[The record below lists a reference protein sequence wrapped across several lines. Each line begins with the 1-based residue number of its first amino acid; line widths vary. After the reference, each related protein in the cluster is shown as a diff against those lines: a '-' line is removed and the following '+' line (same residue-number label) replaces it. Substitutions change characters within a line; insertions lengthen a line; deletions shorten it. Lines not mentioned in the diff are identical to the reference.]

1 MDGTDQEHQ
10 AAAAAFRLGP
20 PPLSPQEI
28 KPDISMLNDNSGGD
42 FSPKPE
48 GSPGAFGAIGLQA
61 LNMVNAV
68 AVVAANNHIGGHQSL
83 LHAAAAV
90 AAAGGGT
97 SSSVSSSA
105 TTTAATTTSGSGA
118 SIVGSGGISTNP
130 STPPHANASQHQL
143 QHLHQ
148 VAASAQ
154 QHQQQQQQQQ
164 SPQQQQQL
172 QYPPNHPL
180 SGSKHLCSICGDRA
194 SGKHYGVYSCEGCK
208 GFFKRT
214 VRKDLTY
221 ACREDRNCII
231 DKRQRNRCQYCRY
244 QKCLACGM
252 KREAVQEERQRGSR
266 SSSGRSGGG
275 GGGGGG
281 GSAAGGAGTC
291 NLSNVLNS
299 CGSGGGSGGGGSG
312 GSGSGSE
319 DFKPSNL
326 LRDISI
332 ERLLEAEQKA
342 ENSSGD
348 HILPFLRVG
357 PNSMVQHDYK
367 GAVSHL
373 CQMVNKQLF
382 EMVEYARRTPHFIHL
397 QRDDQILLL
406 KAGWNELLIAN
417 VAWCSIESLDADYVT
432 PSLGSGGQ
440 DAVGMGMVSGSGF
453 GRHSPVRQPQQ
464 LFLSQN
470 FSYHRNSALKANVV
484 SIFDRI
490 LSELSIKMKRLNI
503 DRAELACLRA
513 IILFNPDIRGLKARN
528 EVEICREKIYACLD
542 EHCRNEHP
550 GDDGRFAQL
559 LLRLP
564 ALRSISLKCLD
575 HLFFFRL
582 IGDKTLEQL
591 IAEQLDAMPC

>member
-1 MDGTDQEHQ
+1 MDNGDQDSG
-10 AAAAAFRLGP
+10 FRLGP
-20 PPLSPQEI
+20 MSPQEM
-28 KPDISMLNDNSGGD
+28 KPDISLLNESNTSG
-42 FSPKPE
+42 FSPKP
-48 GSPGAFGAIGLQA
+48 GSPGSFGAIGLQA
-61 LNMVNAV
+61 MNMVNAV
-68 AVVAANNHIGGHQSL
+68 AAVAANSQNQILQ
-83 LHAAAAV
+83 A
-90 AAAGGGT
+90 T
-97 SSSVSSSA
+97 S
-105 TTTAATTTSGSGA
+105 
-118 SIVGSGGISTNP
+118 
-130 STPPHANASQHQL
+130 PPHP
-143 QHLHQ
+143 
-148 VAASAQ
+148 
-154 QHQQQQQQQQ
+154 QQQQQQQQ
-164 SPQQQQQL
+164 QQ

-252 KREAVQEERQRGSR
+252 KREAVQEERQRGTRANSAR
-266 SSSGRSGGG
+266 GSSGT
-275 GGGGGG
+275 
-281 GSAAGGAGTC
+281 A
-291 NLSNVLNS
+291 
-299 CGSGGGSGGGGSG
+299 
-312 GSGSGSE
+312 SE
-319 DFKPSNL
+319 DFKPSSS
-326 LRDISI
+326 LRDLNI
-332 ERLLEAEQKA
+332 ERIIEAEQKA
-342 ENSSGD
+342 EAMSGD
-348 HILPFLRVG
+348 NVMPFLRVG

-373 CQMVNKQLF
+373 CQMVNKQLY
-382 EMVEYARRTPHFIHL
+382 EMVEYARRTPHFTHL
-397 QRDDQILLL
+397 QREDQVLLL

-417 VAWCSIESLDADYVT
+417 VAWCSIDSLDVDYAT
-432 PSLGSGGQ
+432 PGVGHDGS
-440 DAVGMGMVSGSGF
+440 F
-453 GRHSPVRQPQQ
+453 GRRSPIRQPQQ
-464 LFLSQN
+464 LFLNQN

-503 DRAELACLRA
+503 DRAELACLKA
-513 IILFNPDIRGLKARN
+513 IILFNPDIRGLKCRADV
-528 EVEICREKIYACLD
+528 EVCREKIYACLD

-582 IGDKTLEQL
+582 IGDKTLEEL
-591 IAEQLDAMPC
+591 VAEQLEAPSC